1 MANVFDLLKPKASL
15 SRNAFDLSQRHIF
28 SAKAGQLLPV
38 MSIDCIPGD
47 YHEIDVVSL
56 VRTMPVRTDAF
67 LRLKGRFIFA
77 YVPYQQMWSYW
88 NQFITQ
94 TLEPVDSLH
103 LEEGVPSVVP
113 FFLLPDLLLQ
123 LLSKRLDEIENLTSD
138 LMGFSEAYN
147 AVRLLDM
154 LGYGAFYHYL
164 ERLDAAESKTQTLE
178 QILEEI
184 RQDYGTESDNYT
196 PIRLNPFRI
205 FAYQKIYNDFFRSTQ
220 YETPN
225 PILFNADRK
234 TWTFPTSPNCTD
246 YVYQAL
252 TTMRYSLWKKD
263 MFTALF
269 PTPQFGSVSSVDL
282 GSFQLYNSSQGATG
296 QRLYLSP
303 NNSVVGVR
311 DDIGNFITGSTNFT
325 SSASIDVYQLRKAE
339 MFQKWKEDKLRAGN
353 KVKNQAVAMYGDQF
367 RFDEDKYADF
377 IKEVDFNMSIDEVIN
392 SSQSDSAPL
401 GEIGGKGIG
410 TGSGHVTYKCRD
422 FGVLM
427 CIFNA
432 TPTSE
437 YDALGIDKN
446 NTLLEPFDFY
456 TPHFEDLGFE
466 SVSAF
471 QLNSNIPVIQVT
483 APSATSDVYS
493 KTLGYAP
500 RFLNY
505 KTAIDKVHGQ
515 FMSTGHWNAASEFPE
530 NAGQFASWNTP
541 RTDLEYVF
549 SSPDTLPVEMLHV
562 NPKVLDPIFYT
573 LAGDTDESDHFLIN
587 TNFVINSVRNL
598 SVIGLP
604 RW

>member
-1 MANVFDLLKPKASL
+1 MANVFEFLKPKAHL

-38 MSIDCIPGD
+38 MSIDCLPGD

-77 YVPYQQMWSYW
+77 FVPYQQLWSTW

-103 LEEGVPSVVP
+103 AGTPLPSFVPY
-113 FFLLPDLLLQ
+113 FNLAQ
-123 LLSKRLDEIENLTSD
+123 LLSNLVSIRFVERRNLRSGD
-138 LMGFSEAYN
+138 LMGFSSAHN

-154 LGYGAFYHYL
+154 LGYGSFYNYIERVDAGGTSQADEDAILQDIDDEYL
-164 ERLDAAESKTQTLE
+164 S
-178 QILEEI
+178 
-184 RQDYGTESDNYT
+184 SS
-196 PIRLNPFRI
+196 PVRLNPFRI
-205 FAYQKIYNDFFRSTQ
+205 LAYQKIYNDFFRSTQ
-220 YETPN
+220 YETPE
-225 PILFNADRK
+225 PELFNVDRIS
-234 TWTFPTSPNCTD
+234 WNSPSSPDCTSYVTD
-246 YVYQAL
+246 AL
-252 TTMRYSLWKKD
+252 CNMRYSLWKKD

-269 PTPQFGSVSSVDL
+269 PTPQFGNVSSVDL
-282 GSFQLYNSSQGATG
+282 GEFQLKSNNSSSS
-296 QRLYLSP
+296 LS
-303 NNSVVGVR
+303 NVLSLGRNDSDKIVGVR
-311 DDIGNFITGSTNFT
+311 DSVGGTYKSLLFS

-353 KVKNQAVAMYGDQF
+353 KVKNQAIAMFGDQF
-367 RFDEDKYADF
+367 RYDEDKYADF
-377 IKEVDFNMSIDEVIN
+377 IKEVDFNLSIDEVVN
-392 SSQSDSAPL
+392 SAQSDAAPL

-410 TGSGHVTYKCRD
+410 TGSGHVTYKCKD

-432 TPTSE
+432 TPSAE

-456 TPHFEDLGFE
+456 TPHFEDLGLE
-466 SVSAF
+466 SVSAY
-471 QLNSNIPVIQVT
+471 QLNANVPVIQVT
-483 APSATSDVYS
+483 ATGSTSAIYS
-493 KTLGYAP
+493 KVLGYAP

-505 KTAIDKVHGQ
+505 KTAQDKVHGQ
-515 FMSTGHWNAASEFPE
+515 FMSTGHWNSDSEFAE

-549 SSPDTLPVEMLHV
+549 SSPDTLPIEMLHV
-562 NPKVLDPIFYT
+562 NPKVLDPIFYA
-573 LAGDTDESDHFLIN
+573 LAGDSDESDHFLIN

-598 SVIGLP
+598 SVLGLP